1 MDSDSFHLQEYL
13 EMINQEFGVVHSHQ
27 NQDIHP
33 NLYDI
38 EDVEFIDSN
47 DLNEL
52 HSLFLKNNTQNVEEE
67 YKESDTQNLEEDE
80 YQKEYEYQENN
91 HENIEDECVQSFEE
105 EIQEVQSLEEQK
117 EINYGIEE
125 KGYLYL
131 KNVYPKE
138 IIEKFQYELQH
149 FLNQE
154 GIYSHL
160 QKRQDVSLQHYFV
173 NNTYGALQNFQ
184 QLQHYYVPVIDNR
197 GTYNR
202 STDVG
207 VIDIYNVDRLF
218 PQIKSYFEISV
229 MSSILLKIT
238 GIPWKLSRINL
249 QLYSNVSNPN
259 GFHYDCG
266 NEKNIKFTIYLS
278 DILDE
283 FSGPYM
289 YIEGT
294 HKNKKGIKSHQTKTF
309 LGEKGDVIISY
320 QNGFH
325 RRAPQRV
332 PSTNGFLTFHF
343 TTKNERDRFF
353 PFSMVPLF

>member
-27 NQDIHP
+27 HQDIHP

-80 YQKEYEYQENN
+80 YQEEYEYQENN
-91 HENIEDECVQSFEE
+91 NENIEDEC
-105 EIQEVQSLEEQK
+105 VQSLEEQK

-332 PSTNGFLTFHF
+332 PGTNGFLTFYF